1 MVMKKGKCINLDCEE
16 YGHVF
21 EVDEGKEFVCPK
33 CGKKLYDLE
42 NEGSARNW
50 KKILLYVLAAVI
62 VVALVLFFV
71 IKFSGGSKDVDNQPG
86 KVPIQDPRFVT
97 TPSDTVYITKVDTVV
112 VQDTIW
118 VNVVDTILVK
128 DTVEIE
134 VVTVL
139 QDLSEP
145 TKVYSFG
152 KYYGSLKEGIPHGY
166 GKMCYTKKV
175 RIAKHAKYK
184 YYAEQGDVFEGLWGN
199 GDIESGKL
207 YDKDGNFKSEISPGR
222 RTTRIDI
229 GSSDY

>member
-62 VVALVLFFV
+62 VAALASFLVV
-71 IKFSGGSKDVDNQPG
+71 KYVGGSKEVVEAPNTKPDPD
-86 KVPIQDPRFVT
+86 PITCT